1 MNNNTM
7 KKILYTILVALSLG
21 SLTLAAQTTSI
32 EQRYFID
39 GKVVEDFDGSQL
51 EGQEIVTYKMDL
63 TQEGLVTYKNHYIT
77 TKQYVT
83 KTVVFP
89 TREPKKDTEDSQVYV
104 VDGKIVTMYD
114 FLNLNY
120 YDIEK
125 IDVIRAYMTE
135 NEFIKKYSTDGRDV
149 IMVTLKKEKSKRY
162 KAFGEVGRFTNK
174 KEEGTKNK

>member
-1 MNNNTM
+1 M
-7 KKILYTILVALSLG
+7 KKILFTILLALSLG
-21 SLTLAAQTTSI
+21 SLTLSAQSRL
-32 EQRYFID
+32 EQRYIID
-39 GKVVEDFDGSQL
+39 GKVVEDFNGSQL
-51 EGQEIVTYKMDL
+51 EGQEIVTYKTDI
-63 TQEGLVTYKNHYIT
+63 TEEGGVAYKNHYIT

-89 TREPKKDTEDSQVYV
+89 RKEPKKDTEGLQVYV
-104 VDGKIVTMYD
+104 VDGEIVTMYD

-125 IDVIRAYMTE
+125 IDVINGYRTE
-135 NEFIKKYSTDGRDV
+135 NEYIKKYSTDGRSV
-149 IMVTLKKEKSKRY
+149 VMVTLKKEKSKRY